1 MVAPNA
7 KDSNTTFNNPEP
19 VLCNYKIATTDEFN
33 EDTLNL
39 QWQFNH
45 NPVWNKFSFTEREG
59 WLRLHTCNV
68 TDSLYYAKNTITQ
81 RILGP
86 ISTATLKMDITNMK
100 DGDVAGFS
108 VFQWPYRSI
117 AVVKEA
123 TRKLLQIRVYDKP
136 QEELTFNED
145 IIYLRA
151 VVNAITEHFSFYYS
165 FDNETFYSMG
175 SDFATVFDL
184 DHNFTGS
191 RYAIFN
197 YAEKETGGYVDI
209 DWFRV
214 DMKEGHYHTENAY
227 EPVEAEYFTYNNKGE
242 MAWGTERSDYKNQD
256 VVYSSRRGYL
266 GYHYIDFGD
275 YAPESMTL
283 SYSSTSLAQFKVN
296 LNIRRDSSDGERS
309 EERRVGK
316 EC

>member
-1 MVAPNA
+1 MEVYTYYICSSVILTAFLIFMSAPA
-7 KDSNTTFNNPEP
+7 KISSLQPMHWEDNWPVIGVDFDRNGIGEPVYSWKKPIESSAFYTPMSSDDFSNTA
-19 VLCNYKIATTDEFN
+19 LS
-33 EDTLNL
+33 L

-136 QEELTFNED
+136 QEELTFN
-145 IIYLRA
+145 
-151 VVNAITEHFSFYYS
+151 
-165 FDNETFYSMG
+165 
-175 SDFATVFDL
+175 
-184 DHNFTGS
+184 
-191 RYAIFN
+191 
-197 YAEKETGGYVDI
+197 
-209 DWFRV
+209 
-214 DMKEGHYHTENAY
+214 
-227 EPVEAEYFTYNNKGE
+227 
-242 MAWGTERSDYKNQD
+242 
-256 VVYSSRRGYL
+256 
-266 GYHYIDFGD
+266 
-275 YAPESMTL
+275 
-283 SYSSTSLAQFKVN
+283 
-296 LNIRRDSSDGERS
+296 
-309 EERRVGK
+309 
-316 EC
+316 